1 MRRIGFSL
9 CWAALGCLLV
19 GAAPV
24 PRPRPVIPAK
34 SVAASGLR
42 GAQAANP
49 AKAPRLAAPIAAAS
63 LPASGVPAIAADPG
77 QCRLAC
83 AHRYYFCLSAQDP
96 AYCPQSWT
104 SCLNDCGGEA
114 DRP

>member
-9 CWAALGCLLV
+9 CWAALGFLLI

-34 SVAASGLR
+34 PVAASGLR
-42 GAQAANP
+42 GALGAKP
-49 AKAPRLAAPIAAAS
+49 AKPPAAAAPITAAS
-63 LPASGVPAIAADPG
+63 LPASNVSAIAADPG

-104 SCLNDCGGEA
+104 SCLNDCGGDA
-114 DRP
+114 GQP